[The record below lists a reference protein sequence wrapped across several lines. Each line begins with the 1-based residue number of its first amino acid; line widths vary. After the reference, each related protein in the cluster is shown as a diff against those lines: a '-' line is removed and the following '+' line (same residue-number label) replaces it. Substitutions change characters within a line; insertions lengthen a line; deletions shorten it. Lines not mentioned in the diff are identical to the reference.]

1 MSTRMESVAVVEFFQ
16 KGGPLMWVLLALSVV
31 AVAVILD
38 RIVVYLGYGL
48 WPDRWLRSLEDCLRQ
63 GRMAEAEA
71 SAKKNPHPVSRVVET
86 YLDNRNLPGKVRM
99 EAVKRAGS
107 LALEKVEARI
117 RVLAAIAHLSP
128 LIGLLG
134 TVIGMVV
141 AFSQIQALQ
150 GTVKPGDLAGG
161 IWEALLTTVFGLA
174 VAIPSMAAFHAF
186 ESHADK
192 IARRMEMAIGILDE
206 VLDAGQAEISSP
218 ESLRPETSEDW
229 STVS

>member
-1 MSTRMESVAVVEFFQ
+1 MESVAVVEFFQ

-38 RIVVYLGYGL
+38 RIVVYLSYGL
-48 WPDRWLRSLEDCLRQ
+48 WPDRWLRGLEDSLRE
-63 GRMAEAEA
+63 GRIEEAGA
-71 SAKKNPHPVSRVVET
+71 SAKNNPHPVARVVEA
-86 YLDNRNLPGKVRM
+86 YLDNRNLPGKIRL

-107 LALEKVEARI
+107 LSLEKVEARI

-206 VLDAGQAEISSP
+206 VLDAGQADVSRA
-218 ESLRPETSEDW
+218 ESLRIETSEDW